1 MNRPGTSAMRTLV
14 SRGTLAAGILAT
26 CSLVH
31 AQSEEEIREEAI
43 RIQLESLRESLNPGD
58 DDRNAA
64 NLYQTALE
72 ELIRTGDYGN
82 EDWEEVWDAVERYP
96 GPGAY
101 QSAAVRR
108 ILGHNASAIEHA
120 KRASRLETADFGIN
134 TDAGMMTPLPHLNY
148 MRRLSRLMTLQADME
163 RSNGRMNDAAG
174 TMSALM
180 QMSSHA
186 ASDGI
191 AICSLVSMAGIQSGF
206 ESISDAIARGQLDAE
221 SARIM
226 LDGFDFESDDPLC
239 FKDLGYAEIEM
250 LENTIAQF
258 DDPGPQLAAEMDWLV
273 DEEIGDTPLTSMS
286 PEEVDELLEQAR
298 PGFELGARALA
309 EDDPD
314 KAMAMMAEFHSQF
327 EAGDFGLLAQLFMTD
342 FDRLLKS
349 KIQFEEK
356 LAEYRRIMGAI
367 ASGENPD
374 NFANAA
380 ILYAQAFPYLARIN
394 ETDQEILEMV
404 RKIVSVT
411 GSCDAIPKAM
421 LDEIRGLLEQSA
433 SALSILHRA
442 ARFEQCNWEYADLA
456 EDYEL
461 VIPLG
466 EWVRPMRAAFRL
478 LLADAALAVC
488 LADANGDDSN
498 VARAIADAL
507 AVALHLGDGT
517 HLMSSVVSAASLEE
531 LVSMA
536 ESTLAGRALVAGDKA
551 LLADRFARL
560 DGGDPL
566 GWKAARTAMLR
577 KSTHE
582 ILMRYGLD
590 DPEDASQLASN
601 WDNERL
607 ASIAYY
613 QDQVDPTKPE
623 HLPPFPR
630 NEDRGEL
637 YAIDDVVEIDDE
649 SHQRL
654 GSAHRRLIELLQILD
669 TEQPIDTNR
678 WAARGNDAI
687 SRFDGLMDEIEVKNT
702 ENSDSET
709 E

>member
-1 MNRPGTSAMRTLV
+1 MNRPGTSAM
-14 SRGTLAAGILAT
+14 GTRAGRIILAAGILAT
-26 CSLVH
+26 CASAH
-31 AQSEEEIREEAI
+31 AQSEEEDRDEAMQEE
-43 RIQLESLRESLNPGD
+43 LEVLRESLNPGD

-82 EDWEEVWDAVERYP
+82 ADWEEVWDAVERNP

-108 ILGHNASAIEHA
+108 ILERNASAIEHA
-120 KRASRLETADFGIN
+120 KRASRLGTADFGIN
-134 TDAGMMTPLPHLNY
+134 TDAGMMTLLPHLNY
-148 MRRLSRLMTLQADME
+148 MRRLSRVMTLQADME

-191 AICSLVSMAGIQSGF
+191 VISSLVSMASIQSGF
-206 ESISDAIARGQLDAE
+206 DSINDAIARGQLDAE

-226 LDGFDFESDDPLC
+226 LDGFDFESDDPFR
-239 FKDLGYAEIEM
+239 FKDLGYTEIEM
-250 LENTIAQF
+250 LEKTIAQF

-273 DEEIGDTPLTSMS
+273 DEEIEDTPLASMS

-314 KAMAMMAEFHSQF
+314 RAMAMMAEFQSQL

-349 KIQFEEK
+349 KIHFEEQLGK
-356 LAEYRRIMGAI
+356 YRRIMGAI

-374 NFANAA
+374 RFANAA
-380 ILYAQAFPYLARIN
+380 ILYEQAFPYLARIS
-394 ETDQEILEMV
+394 EKDQEILEMV
-404 RKIVSVT
+404 RKIVTVT

-421 LDEIRGLLEQSA
+421 LDEIRSLLEQSA
-433 SALSILHRA
+433 PALSILHRA
-442 ARFEQCNWEYADLA
+442 ARFEQCDWKYATRAENYGLA
-456 EDYEL
+456 
-461 VIPLG
+461 IPMG
-466 EWVRPMRAAFRL
+466 EWVRPMRAAVRL
-478 LLADAALAVC
+478 ILAEAALASC
-488 LADANGDDSN
+488 LAEAGGDDSN
-498 VARAIADAL
+498 VARTIADAL

-517 HLMSSVVSAASLEE
+517 HLMSSVVSAASLDE

-536 ESTLAGRALVAGDKA
+536 ESILARRALGTASKN

-566 GWKAARTAMLR
+566 GWKAARAAMLR
-577 KSTHE
+577 ESTHE

-590 DPEDASQLASN
+590 DPEDARQLASN
-601 WDNERL
+601 WDNQRL
-607 ASIAYY
+607 ATIAFY
-613 QDQVDPTKPE
+613 QRRTDSPE
-623 HLPPFPR
+623 AGFLPPFPR
-630 NEDRGEL
+630 NEGRGEL
-637 YAIDDVVEIDDE
+637 FAIDDVVVVDDAG
-649 SHQRL
+649 HQRL
-654 GSAHRRLIELLQILD
+654 GATHQRLIELLQIID
-669 TEQPIDTNR
+669 VEQPIDTTR
-678 WAARGNDAI
+678 WKATGNDAI
-687 SRFDGLMDEIEVKNT
+687 SRFDELMDAVEMIRPENT
-702 ENSDSET
+702 DSRPE
-709 E
+709 

>member
-1 MNRPGTSAMRTLV
+1 MRTLV
-14 SRGTLAAGILAT
+14 SGGILAAGILAT
-26 CSLVH
+26 CASVH
-31 AQSEEEIREEAI
+31 AQSEEEIREERI
-43 RIQLESLRESLNPGD
+43 REQLEILRESLNPGD

-82 EDWEEVWDAVERYP
+82 EDWEEVWDAVERNP

-108 ILGHNASAIEHA
+108 ILEHNASAIEHA
-120 KRASRLETADFGIN
+120 KRASRLGTADFGLN
-134 TDAGMMTPLPHLNY
+134 TDAGMMTLLPHLNY

-191 AICSLVSMAGIQSGF
+191 AICSLVSMASIQSGF
-206 ESISDAIARGQLDAE
+206 DSINDAIARGQLDAE

-226 LDGFDFESDDPLC
+226 LDGFDFESDDPFR
-239 FKDLGYAEIEM
+239 FKDLGYTEIEM
-250 LENTIAQF
+250 LEKTIAQF

-273 DEEIGDTPLTSMS
+273 DEEIEGTPLASMS

-314 KAMAMMAEFHSQF
+314 KAMAMMAEFQSQL

-349 KIQFEEK
+349 KIQFEET

-433 SALSILHRA
+433 PALSILHRA
-442 ARFEQCNWEYADLA
+442 ARFEQCNWEYAALA

-461 VIPLG
+461 VIPMG
-466 EWVRPMRAAFRL
+466 EWVRPMRAAVRL

-517 HLMSSVVSAASLEE
+517 HLMSSVVCAASLDE

-536 ESTLAGRALVAGDKA
+536 ESTLPERALEAEDKT

-566 GWKAARTAMLR
+566 GWKAARAAMLR

-590 DPEDASQLASN
+590 DLEDASQLASN
-601 WDNERL
+601 WNNERL

-613 QDQVDPTKPE
+613 QKQVDPTKPD

-630 NEDRGEL
+630 NEGQGEL

-669 TEQPIDTNR
+669 TEQPIDTTR
-678 WAARGNDAI
+678 WGARGNDAI

-702 ENSDSET
+702 ENPDSGT